1 MTPAALSLVFHIDEL
16 GHWPVLL
23 GNLRNALR
31 CTPPP
36 SLRVIVNGPAPIA
49 VWANSLWRREACAL
63 IAQGVEFFFCQNSL
77 VAYELDA
84 AGRPEGSHLAPAGVL
99 ALAEAQQQGF
109 SYIKP

>member
-1 MTPAALSLVFHIDEL
+1 MPSVTALVFHIDEA
-16 GHWPVLL
+16 GRWPLLL

-31 CTPPP
+31 ADPATK
-36 SLRVIVNGPAPIA
+36 LRVIANGAAPIPL
-49 VWANSLWRREACAL
+49 WANGLWRRETAAL

-84 AGRPEGSHLAPAGVL
+84 ADRPEGSHLAPAGVL

-109 SYIKP
+109 AYIKP